1 MINQCEF
8 HIYCN
13 SKELFDYCNQLGIQF
28 EVIQYFHYHLKKKE
42 LKKFIFLYIKGY
54 SPLGKA
60 KTNILNDPIV
70 VDLAKKYSKTQ
81 AQILIRWSLQVF
93 KQLII

>member
-1 MINQCEF
+1 MTIPMINQCEF

-28 EVIQYFHYHLKKKE
+28 EVIQYFYYFRKKKK
-42 LKKFIFLYIKGY
+42 LKYILYIKGY

-93 KQLII
+93 LI